1 MWISFYHGWHCK
13 SMYKGKDFGT
23 PFKKM
28 GDGVR
33 CLVAFEIRSGSYRVS
48 PAKPGEK
55 NFLPKKFSATFCR
68 TYYILRTTCSCIQYV
83 VPRRGCDILS
93 QLDVVCCIYITQY
106 VVPRRGCDI
115 LTHWQLFSW
124 HEIINSF
131 LCLCCCAS

>member
-1 MWISFYHGWHCK
+1 
-13 SMYKGKDFGT
+13 MYKGKDFGT
-23 PFKKM
+23 PLKKM
-28 GDGVR
+28 GYGVC

-55 NFLPKKFSATFCR
+55 NAATFCR

-106 VVPRRGCDI
+106 VVPPKGVRHI
-115 LTHWQLFSW
+115 VTLTTIYLTRNNQLPSVLEPLPQLKKCN
-124 HEIINSF
+124 HYLNI
-131 LCLCCCAS
+131 